1 MADID
6 MEDENDPIKVSY
18 DIYIKPCISEG
29 RQIYVLQFPNRD
41 AKQRYS
47 ESNQS
52 QPLKMRIKPEAGMVE
67 LDVPMDAWN
76 NYDRG
81 KGLKWGDAVG
91 KSNVNK
97 GGGSH
102 GLPGGFG
109 IGGGG
114 GGGGGRGRGRGVE
127 EEDIMQQRILA
138 DYANAVKREQVLV
151 KQTLGGQTVPIED
164 TTPQY
169 MVGTFR
175 CSIAPTVISQ

>member
-1 MADID
+1 
-6 MEDENDPIKVSY
+6 MEDERDPIKASY

-41 AKQRYS
+41 ANQRYS
-47 ESNQS
+47 RDNESH
-52 QPLKMRIKPEAGMVE
+52 PLKMRIKPEVGMVE

-81 KGLKWGDAVG
+81 KGLKWGDAV
-91 KSNVNK
+91 KRSNVLQ

-114 GGGGGRGRGRGVE
+114 SGRGRSKATKP
-127 EEDIMQQRILA
+127 EDEDMMQQRILA
-138 DYANAVKREQVLV
+138 DYASAVQRNHVLT
-151 KQTLGGQTVPIED
+151 KQTLGGQAVPIES

-169 MVGTFR
+169 MIGTFR
-175 CSIAPTVISQ
+175 QSRISDHPFISNC